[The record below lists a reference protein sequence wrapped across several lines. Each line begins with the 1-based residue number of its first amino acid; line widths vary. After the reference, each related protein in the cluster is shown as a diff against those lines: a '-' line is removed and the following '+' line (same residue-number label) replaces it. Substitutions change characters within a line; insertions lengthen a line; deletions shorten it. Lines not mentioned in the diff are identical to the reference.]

1 MSYSSSRE
9 GSFGEGL
16 PIMNRNDGDD
26 DHHHHEDGEDEII
39 ALLVVFQRT
48 ELMSTISTLHPKR
61 DRGFQHVS
69 ALQKQAGPSYTS
81 DHS

>member
-1 MSYSSSRE
+1 MVMMIII
-9 GSFGEGL
+9 
-16 PIMNRNDGDD
+16 IMKMER
-26 DHHHHEDGEDEII
+26 DEII